1 MTVSVKLVYKRV
13 KVKAWDKNRMTM
25 ESKVR
30 MRAKAKVNLI
40 VVNRGQIFPTKCS
53 ERLLKNTSEP
63 ANQTFVKNNCKQGSV
78 D

>member
-63 ANQTFVKNNCKQGSV
+63 ANQTFVKNKCKQGSV